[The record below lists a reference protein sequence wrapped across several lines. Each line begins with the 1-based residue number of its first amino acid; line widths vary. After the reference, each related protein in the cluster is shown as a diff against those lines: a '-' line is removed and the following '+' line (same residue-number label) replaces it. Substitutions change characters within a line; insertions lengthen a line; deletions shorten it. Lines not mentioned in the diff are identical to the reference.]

1 MTLTQ
6 LFLESSQDEHE
17 PKKPITFTGSTNQ
30 VSHLA
35 DIFSSITTINTQ
47 ALMVISLKGINIFA
61 EYNHILNAHL
71 TIDPSLFSTYNIYS
85 EDDGPTP
92 TSLSDLESQELR
104 LGIDI
109 SLIAESFSAAATT
122 GSKGGN
128 AASGSTNVSA
138 ANNNDNVVCY
148 IKYNGEGH
156 PLIIEF
162 EDRLMNEKI
171 EFLTFYLDIRYP
183 YDPNEIEDEE
193 QYDLIVNPSEI
204 HFEVILRSD
213 VFTNLLQDL
222 QQINTVD
229 LYIFVS
235 NKYRNLGEKPGQPSR
250 NYNRVAFMDNQL
262 NFISKG
268 AIGHLKLLF
277 PNHKVMLEKLD
288 IFKKNQSD
296 EMIQIQSSL
305 ITCYNF
311 TNFIKIF
318 KAVKL
323 SSKCK
328 IMKDLSGILSV
339 QLLCKNPK
347 LPNYA
352 GTLITFNM
360 LEISTVTDEFGTD
373 DITELSLNN
382 IFDDDFY
389 EYIREYNNNGT
400 AKTRPPNDVNEDYED
415 LALMREQ
422 QAARKPSEFASLL
435 TKDGV
440 PQLTYDSFRQAPQNK
455 EYDDIQV
462 DETVYD
468 PPSSKKPNNN
478 NNKKRQKR
486 DSGKSKTV
494 EAVGDAFEVPLFL

>member
-6 LFLESSQDEHE
+6 LFLESSQDEQE

-35 DIFSSITTINTQ
+35 DVFSSITTINTQ
-47 ALMVISLKGINIFA
+47 ALMNRS
-61 EYNHILNAHL
+61 
-71 TIDPSLFSTYNIYS
+71 P
-85 EDDGPTP
+85 
-92 TSLSDLESQELR
+92 
-104 LGIDI
+104 
-109 SLIAESFSAAATT
+109 AAATT

-148 IKYNGEGH
+148 ITYNGEGH

-183 YDPNEIEDEE
+183 YDPNEIADDE
-193 QYDLIVNPSEI
+193 QYDLIVNPS
-204 HFEVILRSD
+204 
-213 VFTNLLQDL
+213 
-222 QQINTVD
+222 
-229 LYIFVS
+229 
-235 NKYRNLGEKPGQPSR
+235 EKPGQPSR

-288 IFKKNQSD
+288 IFKKGQSD
-296 EMIQIQSSL
+296 EMIQTQSSL

-328 IMKDLSGILSV
+328 IMKDLS
-339 QLLCKNPK
+339 
-347 LPNYA
+347 
-352 GTLITFNM
+352 
-360 LEISTVTDEFGTD
+360 VTDEFGTD

-389 EYIREYNNNGT
+389 EYIKEYNNNGT

-415 LALMREQ
+415 LAIMRDQ

-440 PQLTYDSFRQAPQNK
+440 PQLTYDSFRQAPHK

-468 PPSSKKPNNN
+468 PQSSKKPNNN